1 MKYVLVKTDN
11 TVEIVEISSDNF
23 LERCHE
29 LINCSV
35 IEVATPNCGRSSFRI
50 VLDDDGKFN
59 GQKVNKLATIFYNT
73 PDLLFGNVLICTEG
87 INEHGEYDLIG
98 FDEQTTND
106 LVYSLEFVKSLIDKG
121 VYVPFI

>member
-11 TVEIVEISSDNF
+11 NVEIVEISSDNF
-23 LERCHE
+23 LKRCHE
-29 LINCSV
+29 LINCSF
-35 IEVATPNCGRSSFRI
+35 IEVTTPNCGRSRFRI

-59 GQKVNKLATIFYNT
+59 GQKFNKLATIFYNT

-98 FDEQTTND
+98 FDEQTANE
-106 LVYSLEFVKSLIDKG
+106 LVKSLNVVSCLIDKG
-121 VYVPFI
+121 VTCVIC